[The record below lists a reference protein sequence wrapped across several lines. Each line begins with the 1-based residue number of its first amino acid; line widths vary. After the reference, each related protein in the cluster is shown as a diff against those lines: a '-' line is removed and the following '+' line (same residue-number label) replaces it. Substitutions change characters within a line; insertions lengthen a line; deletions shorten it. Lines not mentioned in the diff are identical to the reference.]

1 MPSISLRHQHQWPFM
16 SGGKWR
22 SVSVYAPLVKK
33 IEEMIEEGHILY
45 SNANQFI
52 NAAVERAYQEERS
65 KVPDSN

>member
-1 MPSISLRHQHQWPFM
+1 M

-33 IEEMIEEGHILY
+33 IEQLIEQEVILY

-52 NAAVERAYQEERS
+52 NAVVEKAYQEAIRKIPTTDLE
-65 KVPDSN
+65 